1 MALALEAEKNGV
13 TIKEG
18 TEVFDL
24 KEALLN
30 GRKKDT
36 WLTIVFWFLSKQ
48 STHDKSM
55 FILTTTSF
63 RRTILGIKISDIER

>member
-13 TIKEG
+13 MIKEG

-30 GRKKDT
+30 GKKKDT
-36 WLTIVFWFLSKQ
+36 
-48 STHDKSM
+48 
-55 FILTTTSF
+55 
-63 RRTILGIKISDIER
+63 

>member
-30 GRKKDT
+30 GTKKDNC
-36 WLTIVFWFLSKQ
+36 LLQYYFAFV
-48 STHDKSM
+48 
-55 FILTTTSF
+55 
-63 RRTILGIKISDIER
+63 RTP

>member
-30 GRKKDT
+30 GKKKRYMIDDSI
-36 WLTIVFWFLSKQ
+36 WVF
-48 STHDKSM
+48 
-55 FILTTTSF
+55 I
-63 RRTILGIKISDIER
+63 